1 MTAGAAPARPRRH
14 GKPRAVVRAETR
26 RPSDRRQCL
35 LNATRRRAVAGERPG
50 ARAVT
55 VRRSVSRPRRASAR
69 RAAALSGTR
78 RRSVPARARRR
89 STRPARRLP
98 WRSRASTRAGPRVT
112 RSRRRTARPRWR
124 FATRSERNAA
134 RRPPRR
140 RRAQHRR
147 ARTRARHVRGA
158 PVGIAARRQPSL
170 ANHRA
175 VGHGGA
181 QVGHRAGHVHAVG
194 RLPREHRAVGRP
206 RRIGERAARHD
217 AAQRRQGGRRLAD
230 AEQVDLVAARDRRE
244 PVAGVAE
251 LAVGELGAVVVG
263 EPALVV
269 GLAAPDAV
277 DRDRLAGP
285 GAVAEDERAA
295 GAEPRRLPAL
305 AHRPSSSGSV
315 TRAAYA

>member
-1 MTAGAAPARPRRH
+1 MGNPARLSAP
-14 GKPRAVVRAETR
+14 GPS

-98 WRSRASTRAGPRVT
+98 WRSRASTRAGPRVI

-124 FATRSERNAA
+124 FATRSERNARA
-134 RRPPRR
+134 GRRAAGAPER
-140 RRAQHRR
+140 RRAR
-147 ARTRARHVRGA
+147 ARARHVRGA
-158 PVGIAARRQPSL
+158 PVRIAARRQPPL
-170 ANHRA
+170 ADHRA

-181 QVGHRAGHVHAVG
+181 QVGHRAGDVHAVG

-217 AAQRRQGGRRLAD
+217 AAQLRQGGRRLAD
-230 AEQVDLVAARDRRE
+230 AEQVDLVAARDGRE
-244 PVAGVAE
+244 PVAGAAE
-251 LAVGELGAVVVG
+251 LAVAR
-263 EPALVV
+263 A
-269 GLAAPDAV
+269 
-277 DRDRLAGP
+277 RCRRRRRTSP
-285 GAVAEDERAA
+285 GCRTRRA
-295 GAEPRRLPAL
+295 RR
-305 AHRPSSSGSV
+305 G
-315 TRAAYA
+315 